1 MRAAPGADRVRGGR
15 GDDTLNGGSGRDR
28 MFGGAR
34 ADVLIGGPGNDRITS
49 VDGVRD
55 VVRFGPG
62 PRDRVVAD
70 RRDRVVGRER
80 VVRR

>member
-1 MRAAPGADRVRGGR
+1 M
-15 GDDTLNGGSGRDR
+15 S
-28 MFGGAR
+28 GGAG
-34 ADVLIGGPGNDRITS
+34 ADVLVGGPRNDRITS